1 MTTIRMYNP
10 LGRTAEATGPAVHA
24 PIGDL
29 SGRTVAILENTKPNA
44 RALMRHVAGHL
55 QARFDGVTVNEYRKV
70 SAAQAAEEGI
80 VDRIRAEATLV
91 LVGSGD

>member
-1 MTTIRMYNP
+1 MSSIRIYNP
-10 LGRTAEATGPAVHA
+10 LGRTLEASTPAVQTR
-24 PIGDL
+24 IGDL
-29 SGRTVAILENTKPNA
+29 SGKTIAILENTKPNA
-44 RALMRHVAGHL
+44 RELMRHVADHL
-55 QARFDGVTVNEYRKV
+55 RTQFHDVTVSEHRKV